1 MPQLIER
8 DGRVEIVSPMGPGM
22 RVFLAVA
29 GLFPFLAPYELL
41 FRVDWNGYLNPF
53 FAVALLVS
61 LGAVA
66 VGLFFL
72 YGALAGVSSVFVFD
86 ARQRTFTCAASSIL
100 RPRRTWS
107 YPFDELRDVD
117 VRAHDWSDGPP
128 TYALE
133 VRAGDRTLETGT
145 SASREEVESWRA
157 KVRPLLGRA

>member
-8 DGRVEIVSPMGPGM
+8 DGRVEIVSPMAPGM

-72 YGALAGVSSVFVFD
+72 YAAVGGVSSLLEFD
-86 ARQRTFTCAASSIL
+86 GRRGTFTCTTSSIM
-100 RPRRTWS
+100 RPRSSWA
-107 YPFDELRDVD
+107 YPLGELRGIE
-117 VRAHDWSDGPP
+117 VRAHEWSDGPP
-128 TYALE
+128 TYALQ
-133 VRAGDRTLETGT
+133 VSTDKRTFETGT
-145 SASREEVESWRA
+145 TASREEVEGWRA
-157 KVRPLLGRA
+157 RVQVLVAG